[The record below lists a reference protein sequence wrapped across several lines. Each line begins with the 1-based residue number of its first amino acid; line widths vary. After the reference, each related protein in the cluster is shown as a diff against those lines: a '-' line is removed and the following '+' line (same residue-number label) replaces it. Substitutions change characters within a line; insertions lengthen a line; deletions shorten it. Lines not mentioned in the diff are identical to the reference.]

1 MSVVIKDNALIEKL
15 NQLNKSIEIIG
26 GSHLLDNEENNSD
39 RIINLIL
46 NQALNGEEIGVNIQD
61 KFYTFNDLL
70 SIKTDYEKYFLKNKL
85 KNINSIIY
93 KIKKYDTSLD
103 SLIRKYKKTRF
114 LEEYNEIFSTIK
126 TRYRRDINLIVLNQ
140 IDKEIIENLYAEE
153 EDKYYGE
160 YLSQKRKQIID
171 SVISKL
177 GIV

>member
-26 GSHLLDNEENNSD
+26 GSHLLDNQENNSD

-93 KIKKYDTSLD
+93 KIKKYED
-103 SLIRKYKKTRF
+103 RK
-114 LEEYNEIFSTIK
+114 
-126 TRYRRDINLIVLNQ
+126 
-140 IDKEIIENLYAEE
+140 
-153 EDKYYGE
+153 
-160 YLSQKRKQIID
+160 
-171 SVISKL
+171 SV
-177 GIV
+177 V